1 MFLYILEG
9 EWRVLIDSEVQRYLN
24 WNIRADV
31 AATIGS
37 VPSKEN
43 RRRRAN
49 KSGKPNRRQR
59 R

>member
-9 EWRVLIDSEVQRYLN
+9 EWRVLIDSEVQR

-31 AATIGS
+31 ATTIGS

-49 KSGKPNRRQR
+49 KSGKPNRRR
-59 R
+59 RR